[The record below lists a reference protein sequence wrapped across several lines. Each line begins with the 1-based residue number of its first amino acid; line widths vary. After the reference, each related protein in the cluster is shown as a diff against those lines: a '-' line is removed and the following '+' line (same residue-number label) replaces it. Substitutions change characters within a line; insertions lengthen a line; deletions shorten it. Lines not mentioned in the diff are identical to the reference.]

1 MKLRI
6 VDRKYLI
13 WSKWFKIQ
21 NMKDM
26 KILWLDDLR
35 NPYIDLEGRVPKE
48 KGIVEWVLSRTYY
61 LLDFSLYSFKK

>member
-1 MKLRI
+1 
-6 VDRKYLI
+6 
-13 WSKWFKIQ
+13 
-21 NMKDM
+21 MKDM